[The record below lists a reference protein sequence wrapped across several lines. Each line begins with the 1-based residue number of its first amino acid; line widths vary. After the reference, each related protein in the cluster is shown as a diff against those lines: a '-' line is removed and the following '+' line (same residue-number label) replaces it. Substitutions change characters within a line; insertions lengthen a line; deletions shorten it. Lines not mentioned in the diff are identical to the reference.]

1 MADKKIKILAVDD
14 EVDILNLLE
23 FNIKKGGYDVVT
35 AADGPE
41 AIELAKKER
50 PHLILLDIMLPSME
64 GTDVL
69 KYLKTDTI
77 TRNIPVMMLT
87 AKGEEVD
94 RIVGFE
100 LGADDYI
107 TKPFSPREVMLRIKA
122 VLNRRMP
129 DSAELEENRKEVV
142 AHGGVKVDKL
152 RHKVFIGKKELDL
165 TTLEF
170 RLLAE
175 LMASPGR
182 VFPRELLID
191 NVWGHDTYVTDRV
204 IDTNVRRLRQK
215 LKDKGDLIET
225 VRGVGYRFKE

>member
-1 MADKKIKILAVDD
+1 MTDKKIKILAVDD
-14 EVDILNLLE
+14 EEDILNLLE
-23 FNIKKGGYDVVT
+23 FNIKKGGYNVVT
-35 AADGPE
+35 ATDGPE
-41 AIELAKKER
+41 AIELAKKEK
-50 PHLILLDIMLPSME
+50 PNLILLDIMLPSME

-69 KYLKTDTI
+69 KHLKTDST

-122 VLNRRMP
+122 VLNRRSP
-129 DSAELEENRKEVV
+129 DSTEFEANDKNLV
-142 AHGGVKVDKL
+142 AHGGIKIDKL
-152 RHKVFIGKKELDL
+152 KHKVYNEKIELDL
-165 TTLEF
+165 TALEF
-170 RLLAE
+170 KLLAE
-175 LMASPGR
+175 LMSNPGR

-204 IDTNVRRLRQK
+204 IDTNVRRLRKK
-215 LKDKGDLIET
+215 LSDKGDLIET